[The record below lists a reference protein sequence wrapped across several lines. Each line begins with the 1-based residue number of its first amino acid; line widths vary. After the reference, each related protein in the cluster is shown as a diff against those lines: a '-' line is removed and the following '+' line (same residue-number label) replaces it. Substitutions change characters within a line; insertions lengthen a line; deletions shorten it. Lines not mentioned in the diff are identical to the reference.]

1 MIGQDHIAI
10 RLAKA
15 VIAAH
20 SYPEGA
26 SLAWWISSAIFETV
40 NKLHYATGVKEQ
52 YRALAARVAEI
63 GYLRQTGYGQQMCSI
78 HDDEALKLAQEVL
91 DWTGSN

>member
-1 MIGQDHIAI
+1 MIGQDHVAI

-26 SLAWWISSAIFETV
+26 SLAWWISSAIFESV
-40 NKLHYATGVKEQ
+40 NKLTHAAGVREQ
-52 YRALAARVAEI
+52 YRALAARVAEV

-78 HDDEALKLAQEVL
+78 HDNEALKLAQEVIA
-91 DWTGSN
+91 WTGNN